1 MYLPSYQDRDEAGD
15 AMRALGSCSSA
26 SLNRDEAQVMHDD
39 QMPPWGTR
47 AILALAHGGVK
58 LTGRLPGRIG
68 GRRSAGTG
76 RN

>member
-1 MYLPSYQDRDEAGD
+1 MYLPSYQDRDEAGN

-26 SLNRDEAQVMHDD
+26 SLNRDEARATYDNR
-39 QMPPWGTR
+39 MPPWGTR
-47 AILALAHGGVK
+47 QILALAHGGVK

-68 GRRSAGTG
+68 GRRPAGTA